1 MFRLTAAMARG
12 PVINSSSLPGWTL
25 LLICPLFT
33 APIPVLLFLNHI
45 EPHSPSGPRPS
56 VSTLRDIGFEPH
68 CSFERQLEK
77 EGNQTLLAQWI
88 VFLDCYAEASKCNS
102 ELKIASPK
110 ECVAKGSEQCDNL
123 KQEKIRLISLKSSL
137 HLPASNCPTS
147 LLCWSPSLTSVKIKN
162 KNIKYIES
170 GDWKGNPHSPR
181 QRPIDRKKRDPF
193 SFPAGTQ
200 PMTSQTLFTKPAHL
214 LFPHKRFLL
223 PLLCREVHET
233 SYGFRS

>member
-1 MFRLTAAMARG
+1 MCPESLALDLDRALVFHLLGLGLEETHPQGRPWDRKCSSVMFWLTAAMARG

-137 HLPASNCPTS
+137 HLP
-147 LLCWSPSLTSVKIKN
+147 LRL
-162 KNIKYIES
+162 
-170 GDWKGNPHSPR
+170 
-181 QRPIDRKKRDPF
+181 
-193 SFPAGTQ
+193 
-200 PMTSQTLFTKPAHL
+200 
-214 LFPHKRFLL
+214 
-223 PLLCREVHET
+223 
-233 SYGFRS
+233 

>member
-1 MFRLTAAMARG
+1 MILKKSKLEFRKKT
-12 PVINSSSLPGWTL
+12 W
-25 LLICPLFT
+25 
-33 APIPVLLFLNHI
+33 
-45 EPHSPSGPRPS
+45 
-56 VSTLRDIGFEPH
+56 
-68 CSFERQLEK
+68 
-77 EGNQTLLAQWI
+77 LASI
-88 VFLDCYAEASKCNS
+88 MILK
-102 ELKIASPK
+102 KIAREVGSPC
-110 ECVAKGSEQCDNL
+110 EWRGGARHWSRAMVGESGLETCWRRSLEVFPGLRQETLGSLD
-123 KQEKIRLISLKSSL
+123 
-137 HLPASNCPTS
+137 
-147 LLCWSPSLTSVKIKN
+147 VKIKN